1 MNSNMFSKRHT
12 LNRQH
17 CRKLLQNSL
26 AHTNTIRCCVIASYT
41 MQMLHLLKVW
51 LERRMSCCV
60 LGGIE
65 SMHPLNLTFGA
76 KTIAIDSCR
85 RITLHEG
92 KTISVH
98 NSDLFIPS
106 FRQRQSYFNL
116 WVFHELT
123 EAAAHSHKSPEQG
136 SLDRYFKHNNNIAS
150 ISILKYVMN
159 IYK

>member
-1 MNSNMFSKRHT
+1 
-12 LNRQH
+12 
-17 CRKLLQNSL
+17 
-26 AHTNTIRCCVIASYT
+26 
-41 MQMLHLLKVW
+41 
-51 LERRMSCCV
+51 MSCC
-60 LGGIE
+60 LLSGIE
-65 SMHPLNLTFGA
+65 SVQPLNLTFGA

-116 WVFHELT
+116 WVLRELT
-123 EAAAHSHKSPEQG
+123 EAGARSHKSPEQG

-150 ISILKYVMN
+150 VSILKYVMN
-159 IYK
+159 IQKWRPLGS

>member
-1 MNSNMFSKRHT
+1 M
-12 LNRQH
+12 
-17 CRKLLQNSL
+17 
-26 AHTNTIRCCVIASYT
+26 
-41 MQMLHLLKVW
+41 
-51 LERRMSCCV
+51 MSCGI
-60 LGGIE
+60 LSGIE
-65 SMHPLNLTFGA
+65 SVHPLNLTFGA

-106 FRQRQSYFNL
+106 FRQRRSYFNL
-116 WVFHELT
+116 WVFYELT

-136 SLDRYFKHNNNIAS
+136 LLDRYFKHNNNIAS

>member
-1 MNSNMFSKRHT
+1 
-12 LNRQH
+12 
-17 CRKLLQNSL
+17 
-26 AHTNTIRCCVIASYT
+26 
-41 MQMLHLLKVW
+41 
-51 LERRMSCCV
+51 MSSCL

-65 SMHPLNLTFGA
+65 SVQPLNLTFGA
-76 KTIAIDSCR
+76 KTMAIDSCR

-116 WVFHELT
+116 WVFGELT
-123 EAAAHSHKSPEQG
+123 EAGAHSHKSQEQG
-136 SLDRYFKHNNNIAS
+136 LLDRYFKHNNNIAY

-159 IYK
+159 IHK